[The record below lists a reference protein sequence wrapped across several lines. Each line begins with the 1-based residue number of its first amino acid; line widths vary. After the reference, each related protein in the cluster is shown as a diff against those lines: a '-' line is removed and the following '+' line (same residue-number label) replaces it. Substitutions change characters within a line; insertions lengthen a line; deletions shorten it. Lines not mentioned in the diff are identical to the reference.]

1 MDEARIDVSRAS
13 SFVDILVKITI
24 ILSFCLFLLSFYIYR
39 FKAGAFYQRQTI
51 VCDVVLSQGITD
63 NSRNTNYIQ
72 QLFLEAKSDCLARA
86 VRTMDLWGKIAFISI
101 DITVLLPI
109 IYFGG
114 KKLVKQTTQKLI
126 KKESL
131 MQSN

>member
-13 SFVDILVKITI
+13 NFVDILVKITI
-24 ILSFCLFLLSFYIYR
+24 VLSFCLFLMSFYIYR
-39 FKAGAFYQRQTI
+39 FKAGVFYKRQI
-51 VCDVVLSQGITD
+51 AVCDVVLSQGITD

-86 VRTMDLWGKIAFISI
+86 VRTMDIWGKIAFISI

-109 IYFGG
+109 VYFGG
-114 KKLVKQTTQKLI
+114 KRLVKRTTQKLI

-131 MQSN
+131 MQSD

>member
-13 SFVDILVKITI
+13 NFIDILVKITI
-24 ILSFCLFLLSFYIYR
+24 VLSFCLFLLSFYIFH
-39 FKAGAFYQRQTI
+39 FKAGAFYQKQI
-51 VCDVVLSQGITD
+51 AVCDVVLSQGITD
-63 NSRNTNYIQ
+63 NSRKTNYVQ

-86 VRTMDLWGKIAFISI
+86 VRTMDIWGKIAFISI

-109 IYFGG
+109 VYFGG
-114 KKLVKQTTQKLI
+114 KKLVRETTQKLI

-131 MQSN
+131 M

>member
-1 MDEARIDVSRAS
+1 MDKARIDVSHAS

-39 FKAGAFYQRQTI
+39 FKAGSFYQRQTI

-109 IYFGG
+109 VYFGG